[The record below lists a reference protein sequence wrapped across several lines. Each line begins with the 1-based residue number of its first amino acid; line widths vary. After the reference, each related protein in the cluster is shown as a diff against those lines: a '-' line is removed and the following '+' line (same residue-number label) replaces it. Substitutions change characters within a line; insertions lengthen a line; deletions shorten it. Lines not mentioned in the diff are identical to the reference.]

1 MIKDSKLGAEF
12 GLWRF
17 NQNLITIHGMTL
29 DMGAS
34 GMSLCAIIGDTSIV
48 MEQTIRE
55 LRQEKDFSKDFLE
68 GAAQT
73 VKFYKQFL
81 LDRLDS
87 LEMIKNTTEL
97 DRKLDS
103 YKIVILKNFEL
114 LLACNYENT
123 SEIDFGV

>member
-34 GMSLCAIIGDTSIV
+34 GMSLSAIIGDTSIV

-87 LEMIKNTTEL
+87 LESIKSTTEL
-97 DRKLDS
+97 DRKLDA
-103 YKIVILKNFEL
+103 YKMTILKNFEL
-114 LLACNYENT
+114 LLASNWENP

>member
-34 GMSLCAIIGDTSIV
+34 GMSLSAIIGDTSIV

-55 LRQEKDFSKDFLE
+55 LRQEKGFSKDFLE
-68 GAAQT
+68 GAAQI

-81 LDRLDS
+81 LDRLDN
-87 LEMIKNTTEL
+87 LESIKSTTEL
-97 DRKLDS
+97 DRKLES
-103 YKIVILKNFEL
+103 YKIVILKNFEV
-114 LLACNYENT
+114 LLASNYENP

>member
-34 GMSLCAIIGDTSIV
+34 GMSLCAIIDDTSIV

-87 LEMIKNTTEL
+87 LETIKSTTEL

-103 YKIVILKNFEL
+103 YKIAILKNFEL

>member
-17 NQNLITIHGMTL
+17 NQNLITIHGMSL

-34 GMSLCAIIGDTSIV
+34 SMSLSAIIGDTSIV

-55 LRQEKDFSKDFLE
+55 LRQEKGFSKDFLE
-68 GAAQT
+68 GAEQT
-73 VKFYKQFL
+73 VEFYKQFL
-81 LDRLDS
+81 LDRLET
-87 LEMIKNTTEL
+87 LEEISSTTEL
-97 DRKLDS
+97 DRQLES
-103 YKIVILKNFEL
+103 YKMAILKNFEL
-114 LLACNYENT
+114 LLACNYENR

>member
-34 GMSLCAIIGDTSIV
+34 GMSLNAIIGDTSIV

-55 LRQEKDFSKDFLE
+55 LKQEKGFSKDFLE
-68 GAAQT
+68 GATQI

-81 LDRLDS
+81 LDRLGS
-87 LEMIKNTTEL
+87 LESIKSTTEL
-97 DRKLDS
+97 DRKLES
-103 YKIVILKNFEL
+103 YKIAILKNFEL
-114 LLACNYENT
+114 LLASNYENP

>member
-1 MIKDSKLGAEF
+1 MIRDNKLGAEF

-68 GAAQT
+68 GAEQI

-81 LDRLDS
+81 LDRLGI
-87 LEMIKNTTEL
+87 LENIKSTTEL
-97 DRKLDS
+97 EDKLHD
-103 YKIVILKNFEL
+103 YKIAILKNFEL
-114 LLACNYENT
+114 LLACNYENP

>member
-17 NQNLITIHGMTL
+17 NQNLITIHGMSL

-34 GMSLCAIIGDTSIV
+34 GMSLSAIIDDTSIV

-81 LDRLDS
+81 LDRLGS
-87 LEMIKNTTEL
+87 LESIKSTTEL
-97 DRKLDS
+97 DSKLES
-103 YKIVILKNFEL
+103 YKIAILKNFEL
-114 LLACNYENT
+114 LLASNYENP

>member
-68 GAAQT
+68 GAVQI

-81 LDRLDS
+81 LDRLGS
-87 LEMIKNTTEL
+87 LESIKSTTEL
-97 DRKLDS
+97 DSKLES
-103 YKIVILKNFEL
+103 YKIAILKNFEL
-114 LLACNYENT
+114 LLASNYENP

>member
-1 MIKDSKLGAEF
+1 MS
-12 GLWRF
+12 
-17 NQNLITIHGMTL
+17 L

-34 GMSLCAIIGDTSIV
+34 GMSLSAIIGDTSIV

-87 LEMIKNTTEL
+87 LENIKSTTEL
-97 DRKLDS
+97 DSKLES
-103 YKIVILKNFEL
+103 YKIAVLKNFEL
-114 LLACNYENT
+114 LLASNYENP

>member
-1 MIKDSKLGAEF
+1 
-12 GLWRF
+12 
-17 NQNLITIHGMTL
+17 MTL

-87 LEMIKNTTEL
+87 LEMIKSTTEL
-97 DRKLDS
+97 DRKLES
-103 YKIVILKNFEL
+103 YKIAILKNFEL
-114 LLACNYENT
+114 LLASNYENS

>member
-17 NQNLITIHGMTL
+17 NQNLITIHGMSL

-34 GMSLCAIIGDTSIV
+34 GMSLSAIVDDTSIV

-55 LRQEKDFSKDFLE
+55 LRQEKGFSKDFLE
-68 GAAQT
+68 GAAQI

-81 LDRLDS
+81 LDRLGS
-87 LEMIKNTTEL
+87 LESIKSTTEL
-97 DRKLDS
+97 DSKLES
-103 YKIVILKNFEL
+103 YKIAVLKNFEL
-114 LLACNYENT
+114 LLASNYENP

>member
-34 GMSLCAIIGDTSIV
+34 GMSLSAIIGDTSIV

-87 LEMIKNTTEL
+87 LEKIKSTTEL

-103 YKIVILKNFEL
+103 YKIAILKNFEL
-114 LLACNYENT
+114 LLACNYENP

>member
-34 GMSLCAIIGDTSIV
+34 GMNLNAIIGDTSIV

-55 LRQEKDFSKDFLE
+55 LKQEKGFSKDFLE
-68 GAAQT
+68 GATQI

-81 LDRLDS
+81 LDRLGS
-87 LEMIKNTTEL
+87 LESIKSTTEL
-97 DRKLDS
+97 DRKLES
-103 YKIVILKNFEL
+103 YKIAILKNFEL
-114 LLACNYENT
+114 LLASNYENS

>member
-17 NQNLITIHGMTL
+17 NQNLITIHGMSL

-34 GMSLCAIIGDTSIV
+34 GMSLSAIIDDTSIV

-68 GAAQT
+68 GAAQI

-81 LDRLDS
+81 LDRLGS
-87 LEMIKNTTEL
+87 LESIKSTTEL
-97 DRKLDS
+97 DSKLES
-103 YKIVILKNFEL
+103 YKIAILKNFEL
-114 LLACNYENT
+114 LLASNYENP

>member
-34 GMSLCAIIGDTSIV
+34 GMSLSAIIGDTSIV

-55 LRQEKDFSKDFLE
+55 LKQEKGFSKDFLE
-68 GAAQT
+68 GATQI

-81 LDRLDS
+81 LDRLGS
-87 LEMIKNTTEL
+87 LESIKSTTEL
-97 DRKLDS
+97 DRKLES
-103 YKIVILKNFEL
+103 YKIAILKNFEL
-114 LLACNYENT
+114 LLASNYENS

>member
-17 NQNLITIHGMTL
+17 NQNLITIHGMSL

-34 GMSLCAIIGDTSIV
+34 GMSLSAIIGDTSIV

-55 LRQEKDFSKDFLE
+55 LRQEKDFSRDFLE

-87 LEMIKNTTEL
+87 LENIKSTTEL
-97 DRKLDS
+97 DSKLES
-103 YKIVILKNFEL
+103 YKIAVLKNFEL
-114 LLACNYENT
+114 LLASNYENP

>member
-1 MIKDSKLGAEF
+1 MIKDNKLGAEF

-17 NQNLITIHGMTL
+17 NQNLITIHSMTL
-29 DMGAS
+29 DIGAS
-34 GMSLCAIIGDTSIV
+34 GMSLSAIIDDTSIV

-55 LRQEKDFSKDFLE
+55 LRQEKDFSRDFLE
-68 GAAQT
+68 GAAQI

-87 LEMIKNTTEL
+87 LENIKSTTEL
-97 DRKLDS
+97 NRKLDS
-103 YKIVILKNFEL
+103 YKMAILKNFEL
-114 LLACNYENT
+114 LLASNYENP

>member
-17 NQNLITIHGMTL
+17 NQNLITIHGMSL

-34 GMSLCAIIGDTSIV
+34 GMSLSAIIGDTSIV

-55 LRQEKDFSKDFLE
+55 LRQEKGFSKDFLE
-68 GAAQT
+68 GAAQI

-81 LDRLDS
+81 LDRLGS
-87 LEMIKNTTEL
+87 LESIKSTTEL
-97 DRKLDS
+97 DSKLES
-103 YKIVILKNFEL
+103 YKIAILKNFEL
-114 LLACNYENT
+114 LLASNWENP

>member
-1 MIKDSKLGAEF
+1 LIKDSKLGAEF

>member
-1 MIKDSKLGAEF
+1 MS
-12 GLWRF
+12 
-17 NQNLITIHGMTL
+17 L

-34 GMSLCAIIGDTSIV
+34 SMSLSTIIGDTSIV

-55 LRQEKDFSKDFLE
+55 LRQEKGFSKDFLE
-68 GAAQT
+68 GTEQT

-87 LEMIKNTTEL
+87 LENIKSTTEL
-97 DRKLDS
+97 DRKLES
-103 YKIVILKNFEL
+103 YKMAILKNFEL
-114 LLACNYENT
+114 LLACNYENP